1 MLQILFKTAL
11 RNLLKNKVV
20 SGINIFGL
28 SLGLS
33 CAVLAIIFAYHELTY
48 EACHDK
54 ADRISRVYTL
64 GKFGSFEKIH
74 ETFGIAKEDLTKA
87 CPEIEK
93 IARTKA
99 TSGIVFK
106 DNKPIQEKDILLAE
120 ESIFDILSFNFTEGG
135 IPVGPDE
142 IALTERMVRKYF
154 DSERPLG
161 KTLKIGIR
169 GKQKIYTI
177 TGVYKDFPSNT
188 HVNVSFILPF
198 KLAYDLNMHP
208 DEYWSTEY
216 GIYTLLTKGTDV
228 TKLNAKIASTIDI
241 PVEIENV
248 NYYLVPI
255 KHMHLHENITQNSKA
270 NFLALLIGGIVALI
284 ITLFNFINSQ
294 TVLFSKRFKEIG
306 IKKTVGSNQKNI
318 ILQFLAESVLTT
330 LISFILALLILY
342 IVLPHFN
349 SLMDTQI
356 RFSIN
361 GPILFGIISVL
372 TLTVFLSSFY
382 PALKSM
388 KVKPIS
394 LIRGN
399 SNGMLKK
406 SGLSNMLVT
415 TQFVIAILLIQFIII
430 TQKQIKHMFDQDLLK
445 FNAEDVVCMDGWAW
459 GDLHTVKEELL
470 KDPSIKMVSWG
481 QSLPG
486 AGVSMTSEWKNDENQ
501 EMANVLNGEKDYLKV
516 FDISMATG
524 RFFSDDFQTDKTNGV
539 VINKLAKESLGYE
552 NPLGEQVQIHGKE
565 YTIVG
570 ITDDYIAVPPVMERM
585 PLLMT
590 ESGNKSNYLLIRV
603 HPEQRKRAHTYI
615 ESVLAR
621 ANPDEPINIKYYN
634 DILLEFGKSF
644 QATGIFISVFTII
657 IIFNAMLGLF
667 ALSFFI
673 SERKNKEVG
682 IRKVCGA
689 STSLVVWKLSKGFV
703 RKLLIAFIISAPLSY
718 MGGMGFLSTF
728 TMKIKLTADIFLLGG
743 FLAFIMVVIS
753 TGFKIWIAASRNPVE
768 ALRYE

>member
-1 MLQILFKTAL
+1 MIQILLKTAF

-20 SGINIFGL
+20 SGINILGL
-28 SLGLS
+28 TLGLS
-33 CAVLAIIFAYHELTY
+33 CAVLAIIFADHELTF
-48 EACHDK
+48 EDCHDK
-54 ADRISRVYTL
+54 ADRICRVYTL
-64 GKFGSFEKIH
+64 GQFGSFEKIQ

-93 IARTKA
+93 IARAKA
-99 TSGIVFK
+99 IIGIVFK
-106 DNKPIQEKDILLAE
+106 DNHPIQEKDILVAE
-120 ESIFDILSFNFTEGG
+120 ESIFDILSFNFTDGG
-135 IPVGPDE
+135 KPVGPDE
-142 IALTERMVRKYF
+142 IALDESMVRKYF

-161 KTLKIGIR
+161 KTLTIGIR
-169 GKQKIYTI
+169 GKQKTYTV

-188 HVNVSFILPF
+188 HLKVSFILPF
-198 KLAYDLNMHP
+198 KLAYDLKMHP

-216 GIYTLLTKGTDV
+216 GVYTLLTKGTDV

-255 KHMHLHENITQNSKA
+255 KRMHLHENITENSNA

-294 TVLFSKRFKEIG
+294 TILFSTRFKEIG
-306 IKKTVGSNQKNI
+306 IKKTVGSNKKNI
-318 ILQFLAESVLTT
+318 IFQFLAESVLTT
-330 LISFILALLILY
+330 LISFILALLILL

-356 RFSIN
+356 SFAIN
-361 GPILFGIISVL
+361 GPILLGIISVL
-372 TLTVFLSSFY
+372 ALTVLLSTFY

-399 SNGMLKK
+399 SNGMLKNG
-406 SGLSNMLVT
+406 GLSNILVT

-430 TQKQIKHMFDQDLLK
+430 NQKQVNHMFDKNLLK
-445 FNAEDVVCMDGWAW
+445 FNAEDVICMDGKTW
-459 GDLHTVKEELL
+459 GDLHIVKEELL

-481 QSLPG
+481 QGLPG
-486 AGVSMTSEWKNDENQ
+486 ATVSMTSEWKNDKNQ
-501 EMANVLNGEKDYLKV
+501 EMANVLNGEPDYLKV
-516 FDISMATG
+516 FDISMKTG
-524 RFFSDDFQTDKTNGV
+524 RFFSDNFQTDKTNAV
-539 VINKLAKESLGYE
+539 VINKLALASLGYE
-552 NPLGEQVQIHGKE
+552 NPLGEQVQIHGKK

-570 ITDDYIAVPPVMERM
+570 VTDDYIAVPPIMARM
-585 PLLMT
+585 PLLIT

-603 HPEQRKRAHTYI
+603 NPQQRERAHKYI
-615 ESVLAR
+615 KDVLAK
-621 ANPDEPINIKYYN
+621 ANPNEPINIKYYN
-634 DILLEFGKSF
+634 DIMLELGKSF
-644 QATGIFISVFTII
+644 EATGIFISVFTII

-703 RKLLIAFIISAPLSY
+703 GKLLIAFIISTPLSY

-743 FLAFIMVVIS
+743 FLAIIMVVIS
-753 TGFKIWIAASRNPVE
+753 TGFKIWITATRNPVE